1 MRYALLLLI
10 ILTLHPLALYAQE
23 PGFSPD
29 PQSAYPTS
37 LTGRWINEFYFAQP
51 SQTPRQYWQIIE
63 FLSDGSTR
71 HSYFSSNPTAQPAT
85 PYTSIIS
92 NWQVGSFIDPQVG
105 KSTLSVIRLKPTQQI
120 NYDINRNQFQ
130 HIRGNFGAQFRRYAL
145 SPDGATLTLSEL
157 VVLEVPGNIV
167 ISFPPT
173 ARDMIFSRMFTQP
186 SAVAPTSWG
195 RIKQI
200 R

>member
-1 MRYALLLLI
+1 MSIGMNMDTGKRMNRSMNMG
-10 ILTLHPLALYAQE
+10 QK
-23 PGFSPD
+23 
-29 PQSAYPTS
+29 QSKGKS
-37 LTGRWINEFYFAQP
+37 KERSGEQ
-51 SQTPRQYWQIIE
+51 
-63 FLSDGSTR
+63 
-71 HSYFSSNPTAQPAT
+71 
-85 PYTSIIS
+85 
-92 NWQVGSFIDPQVG
+92 PQVS

-167 ISFPPT
+167 ISFPTT

>member
-1 MRYALLLLI
+1 MLAFALD
-10 ILTLHPLALYAQE
+10 AQE

-29 PQSAYPTS
+29 PQSAHPTS

-63 FLSDGSTR
+63 FLSDGNTR
-71 HSYFSSNPTAQPAT
+71 HSYFSRNPTAQPVT

-92 NWQVGSFIDPQVG
+92 TWQAGFFIDPQIG
-105 KSTLSVIRLKPTQQI
+105 KGALSVIRLKPQQQV
-120 NYDINRNQFQ
+120 NYDIDRNQFQ

-173 ARDMIFSRMFTQP
+173 ARDMVFSRMFTQP
-186 SAVAPTSWG
+186 SAIAPTSWG
-195 RIKQI
+195 QIKQM

>member
-1 MRYALLLLI
+1 MSYALILLL
-10 ILTLHPLALYAQE
+10 TLALRPLALDAQD

-29 PQSAYPTS
+29 LQSAHPTS

-51 SQTPRQYWQIIE
+51 GQTPRLYWQIIE
-63 FLSDGSTR
+63 LLSDGSTR
-71 HSYFSSNPTAQPAT
+71 HSYFSRNPGARTAT

-92 NWQVGSFIDPQVG
+92 TWQAGSFIDPQLDKG
-105 KSTLSVIRLKPTQQI
+105 TLSVIRLKPSQQI
-120 NYDINRNQFQ
+120 NYDVDRNQFQ

-145 SPDGATLTLSEL
+145 SPDGATLTLSE
-157 VVLEVPGNIV
+157 
-167 ISFPPT
+167 PP
-173 ARDMIFSRMFTQP
+173 FSRCRAILSYRSPPPHATWSSLRIQTQP

-195 RIKQI
+195 RIKQM

>member
-1 MRYALLLLI
+1 MSYALILLL
-10 ILTLHPLALYAQE
+10 TLALQPLALDAQD

-29 PQSAYPTS
+29 PQSAHPTS
-37 LTGRWINEFYFAQP
+37 LTGRWINEFFFAQP
-51 SQTPRQYWQIIE
+51 GQTPRLYWQIIE
-63 FLSDGSTR
+63 LLSDGNTR
-71 HSYFSSNPTAQPAT
+71 HSYFSRNPSARTAT

-92 NWQVGSFIDPQVG
+92 TWQAGSFIDPQLDKG
-105 KSTLSVIRLKPTQQI
+105 TLSVIRLKPSQQI
-120 NYDINRNQFQ
+120 NYDVDRNQFQ

-173 ARDMIFSRMFTQP
+173 ARDMVFSRIQTQP

-195 RIKQI
+195 RIKQM

>member
-1 MRYALLLLI
+1 MLNIRYALLLL
-10 ILTLHPLALYAQE
+10 LALELDAQG

-29 PQSAYPTS
+29 PQSVRPTS
-37 LTGRWINEFYFAQP
+37 LTGSWINEFGFAKP
-51 SQTPRQYWQIIE
+51 GQTPRQYWQIIE
-63 FLSDGSTR
+63 LLSDGSTR
-71 HSYFSSNPTAQPAT
+71 HSYFSHNPTAQPVT

-92 NWQVGSFIDPQVG
+92 TWQAGLFIDPQIG
-105 KSTLSVIRLKPTQQI
+105 KGTLSVIRFKPKKQI
-120 NYDINRNQFQ
+120 NYDIDRNQFQ

-173 ARDMIFSRMFTQP
+173 ARDIVFSRMFTQP
-186 SAVAPTSWG
+186 SAVAPINWG
-195 RIKQI
+195 RIKQM